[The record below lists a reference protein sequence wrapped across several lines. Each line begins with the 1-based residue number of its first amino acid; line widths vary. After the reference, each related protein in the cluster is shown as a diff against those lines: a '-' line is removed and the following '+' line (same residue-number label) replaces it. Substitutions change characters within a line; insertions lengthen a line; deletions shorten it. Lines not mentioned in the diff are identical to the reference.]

1 MLRQASDIEVVLAKA
16 VTLLQGCLHR
26 SHLKFIATTVDLIQK
41 QGLRCRLGRFELDLS
56 MPPLALKEL
65 DRQNVFFANHVLQL
79 ALSKPVRK
87 VADNHDVLS
96 LLIGLKVS
104 EASGLVQL
112 HRVGQLLVL

>member
-1 MLRQASDIEVVLAKA
+1 M
-16 VTLLQGCLHR
+16 HR

-41 QGLRCRLGRFELDLS
+41 QGLRCRLGRFELDLR
-56 MPPLALKEL
+56 MPPLALEEL